1 MNNQMYIM
9 IDIFKTIYF
18 LMKFKN
24 KLHICNI
31 VNISALQSTNSTK
44 IIYYIQF
51 IDIITVVHLRIRNLT
66 GTA

>member
-1 MNNQMYIM
+1 M

-24 KLHICNI
+24 KLHNCNI
-31 VNISALQSTNSTK
+31 VNISTLQSTNSTK
-44 IIYYIQF
+44 ITYYIQI
-51 IDIITVVHLRIRNLT
+51 IDIITVIHLCIRNLT

>member
-24 KLHICNI
+24 KLHNCSI
-31 VNISALQSTNSTK
+31 VNISVLQSTNSTK
-44 IIYYIQF
+44 ITYYIQF

-66 GTA
+66 GTV